1 MSHSVGT
8 HREATGSAR
17 SGRAAILIVD
27 DRPDKLLVYQTIL
40 EDLQQNLFTAASGEQ
55 ALKQVLERDFAVI
68 LLDVNM
74 PGLDGIETAAL
85 IRKRSRS
92 AHIPI
97 IFITADYSD
106 DTMVRGYALGAVDYI
121 ASPIVP
127 EILQAK
133 VKVFVDLYLLAL
145 QAQEQALEHIV
156 LAEEKAARAA
166 ARAGDSPPVLSCP
179 GEHRARGFARS
190 GCNHARACR
199 ALRAVPRRHLRLH
212 ACRRAGRSRKC
223 RGGMDESR
231 STNRTAATLG
241 GRHERSLAR

>member
-1 MSHSVGT
+1 MSLAADT
-8 HREATGSAR
+8 HWNAAGSPRAAH
-17 SGRAAILIVD
+17 AAILIVD

-40 EDLQQNLFTAASGEQ
+40 EELRQDLFTAASGEQ
-55 ALKQVLERDFAVI
+55 ALKQVLEREFAVI

-74 PGLDGIETAAL
+74 PGLDGIETASL

-106 DTMVRGYALGAVDYI
+106 DTMARGYALGAVDYI

-133 VKVFVDLYLLAL
+133 VKVFVDLYLLAQQAQL
-145 QAQEQALEHIV
+145 QAQERIV

-166 ARAGDSPPVLSCP
+166 AEQATHRLSFL
-179 GEHRARGFARS
+179 AQASTMRS
-190 GCNHARACR
+190 CACNWAC
-199 ALRAVPRRHLRLH
+199 
-212 ACRRAGRSRKC
+212 
-223 RGGMDESR
+223 
-231 STNRTAATLG
+231 
-241 GRHERSLAR
+241 

>member
-1 MSHSVGT
+1 MSHPVGT

-27 DRPDKLLVYQTIL
+27 DRQDKLLVYQTIL

-106 DTMVRGYALGAVDYI
+106 DTMARGYALGAVDYI
-121 ASPIVP
+121 ASPVVP

-166 ARAGDSPPVLSCP
+166 AEQATHRLSFLAQASIALAASLDPDAITRELAGLC
-179 GEHRARGFARS
+179 
-190 GCNHARACR
+190 
-199 ALRAVPRRHLRLH
+199 VPFLADICAFTL
-212 ACRRAGRSRKC
+212 AAEQ
-223 RGGMDESR
+223 GG
-231 STNRTAATLG
+231 AA
-241 GRHERSLAR
+241 SLEVAWM